1 MKKGWKTLILI
12 LVGIASSITIFSTV
26 KGYVDQKK
34 TDTTTNAESG
44 SAYVRLMEVA

>member
-34 TDTTTNAESG
+34 TDTTNAESG